1 MDEISPAG
9 GAAAVASFDPAVC
22 EQEAIETPDAIQ
34 PHGAVLAVRADRPT
48 IITHASANLDAF
60 LGTAAAAALG
70 RKLAALIGETA
81 SRLMIDGAL
90 QDSRPVCTLRRA
102 NGVDLVL
109 QAHRTGLYVC
119 IDIERP
125 AVPQLHDLPLSLA
138 QSIVQPLLRATTP
151 LEVCTAAVDALAK
164 IGGYDR
170 VFAYRFDAAWNG
182 EVIAECCATDC
193 ATRLEP
199 YLGLH
204 FPAVH
209 VPERARRLYDRQR
222 VITVPDT
229 SYAAVPLLADP
240 AGTAGPIDLTCSAL
254 RSISPQHAM
263 YLRNMD
269 AGASMSIGL
278 TQGGGKAGRG
288 AGLWGMLLCHH
299 GTPRT
304 AGPDLRAAAH
314 MIGDIA
320 SLMLDQLRAGQLAL
334 HRDARGE
341 ILQRLTLRF
350 RAYADPGEAITAAQT
365 ELLTPLGA
373 SGAVI
378 WCACGAFSLGDAPP
392 LPLAERIRAMLQ
404 PAVRT
409 DPVAMDDI
417 AARDAEVAAHAGC
430 VSGALLAP
438 LGADGQAILWVR
450 PEHRRII
457 FWGGNPLTRAQGGL
471 DPDVPTPTRDTV
483 NGRCRPW
490 TEADLVTAGTLAT
503 AVRDDMARRMSEMFR
518 REVDKR
524 EAQDAALNAAVTAL
538 RERQGQLQNAEE
550 RLEQAQ
556 SIAGIG
562 TWHFDVATGNLFWS
576 KEMFRLRGIPPGQIT
591 PDYDTQ
597 TDATHPDDREAR
609 RLWFANLLTGQPVQ
623 PHEERVIRPDGEV
636 RLVRLEGGA
645 STDAE
650 GDVRYIAGTFQDIT
664 ERRQM
669 EHRLAHA
676 QKMES
681 LGYLTGGMAHD
692 FNNMLGV
699 VMVNLQML
707 QRLVRDDA
715 SAEEL
720 CAEALEGANRC
731 ADLVRSLLA
740 YARRQPLRPQ
750 RVDINALVSE
760 TVRLLRRTL
769 GEAITMDLALDPAL
783 WPATVDAVQLESAL
797 VNLATN
803 ARDAMPRGGRLT
815 ITTRNSTLDTLAASL
830 QPELEAGD
838 YVVIEVT
845 DTGTGI
851 PPEVIGRIFDPFFTT
866 KAAGTGTGLGLSMV
880 FGFAK
885 QSRGHLTVYSEVGV
899 GTTFRLYVPRSAAAR
914 HPAAAPTDDDTALLA
929 DGGETV
935 LVVEDNRQLRRAVSR
950 QLALLGYAVVEA
962 ENAEGAL
969 AILSRGDRVDVLF
982 SDIVMPGAIDGR
994 ALASRASL
1002 LRPGLA
1008 VLLTSGFSG
1017 LSQADTVPDSFA
1029 WRLLS
1034 KPYSR
1039 EKLGHTL
1046 REVLQAARVAD

>member
-1 MDEISPAG
+1 MGDIADDISP
-9 GAAAVASFDPAVC
+9 GAPAAASFDPAVC
-22 EQEAIETPDAIQ
+22 EHEAIETPGAIQ
-34 PHGAVLAVRADRPT
+34 PHGALLAVRADRPAT
-48 IITHASANLDAF
+48 VTHASANLEQF
-60 LGTAAAAALG
+60 LGQAGAAALG
-70 RKLAALIGETA
+70 RPLAALIGETA
-81 SRLMIDGAL
+81 SRLMVDGAL
-90 QDSRPVCTLRRA
+90 LDSRPVCTLRRPD
-102 NGVDLVL
+102 GTDLVL
-109 QAHRTGLYVC
+109 QGHRSGLHIC
-119 IDIERP
+119 IDIEP
-125 AVPQLHDLPLSLA
+125 AAEAHPHDLPMSLRQA
-138 QSIVQPLLRATTP
+138 IVQPLLRATTP

-164 IGGYDR
+164 ISGYDR

-182 EVIAECCATDC
+182 EVIAECCASDG

-209 VPERARRLYDRQR
+209 VPARARRLYDRQR
-222 VITVPDT
+222 VVTVADT
-229 SYAAVPLLADP
+229 SYIAVPLLACS
-240 AGTAGPIDLTCSAL
+240 AEHGVPIDLTCSAL
-254 RSISPQHAM
+254 RSVSPQHRQ

-269 AGASMSIGL
+269 AAANISVALMS
-278 TQGGGKAGRG
+278 GRG

-299 GTPRT
+299 GTPRI
-304 AGPDLRAAAH
+304 AGPELRAAAN
-314 MIGDIA
+314 MISDLA
-320 SLMLDQLRAGQLAL
+320 SLMLEQLRAGHLAM

-341 ILQRLTLRF
+341 ILHRLALRF
-350 RAYADPGEAITAAQT
+350 RAHADPHEALVAAQA

-378 WCACGAFSLGDAPP
+378 WCARGVFSLGEVPP
-392 LPLAERIRAMLQ
+392 LPIAERIRALLQ
-404 PAVRT
+404 PAVRV
-409 DPVAMDDI
+409 DPVATDDI
-417 AARDAEVAAHAGC
+417 GARDSQVAPHAAC

-438 LGADGQAILWVR
+438 LSGDGDAILWVR
-450 PEHRRII
+450 PEHRRVI

-471 DPDVPTPTRDTV
+471 DPDVPTPTRDSIH
-483 NGRCRPW
+483 GRCRPW
-490 TEADLVTAGTLAT
+490 TEADLVTAATLAT
-503 AVRDDMARRMSEMFR
+503 ALRDDMARRVSDMFR
-518 REVDKR
+518 REVEQR
-524 EAQDAALNAAVTAL
+524 HAQDAALHAAVTAL

-562 TWHFDVATGNLFWS
+562 TWHYDVASGNLFWS
-576 KEMFRLRGIPPGQIT
+576 KEMFRLRGIPFSDIT
-591 PDYDTQ
+591 PDYDIQ
-597 TDATHPDDREAR
+597 TEATHPEDRAAR
-609 RLWFANLLTGQPVQ
+609 AEWFANLLTGQTVE

-707 QRLVRDDA
+707 QRMVAADA
-715 SAEEL
+715 AADEL

-740 YARRQPLRPQ
+740 YARKQPLRPQ
-750 RVDINALVSE
+750 RVDINALVRE
-760 TVRLLRRTL
+760 MVRLLRRTL
-769 GEAITMDLALDPAL
+769 GEAITIDLALDAAL
-783 WPATVDAVQLESAL
+783 WPATVDTVQLESAL

-803 ARDAMPRGGRLT
+803 ARDAMPGGGRLT
-815 ITTRNSTLDTLAASL
+815 MATRNTTLDTLGASL

-845 DTGTGI
+845 DTGSGI
-851 PPEVIGRIFDPFFTT
+851 PPDVINRIFDPFFTT

-899 GTTFRLYVPRSAAAR
+899 GTTFRLYLPRSAVSRRVAG
-914 HPAAAPTDDDTALLA
+914 PAPDDDAALLA
-929 DGGETV
+929 GGGETV

-950 QLALLGYAVVEA
+950 QLGLLGYQVVEA
-962 ENAEGAL
+962 ENADGAL
-969 AILSRGDRVDVLF
+969 AILSRPDRVDVLF
-982 SDIVMPGAIDGR
+982 SDIVMPGPMDGQ

-1017 LSQADTVPDSFA
+1017 LSQGDTVPDSFA

-1034 KPYSR
+1034 KPYTR
-1039 EKLGHTL
+1039 EKLGQTL
-1046 REVLQAARVAD
+1046 REVLQAARATK